1 MSVMSEGAELAI
13 GSTAA
18 AAGSREPSSALTGP

>member
-1 MSVMSEGAELAI
+1 MSVMSEGVELAI
-13 GSTAA
+13 RST